1 MKLVKTTLL
10 VALIGGLGACASH
23 QTEGDFGNSV
33 KKMIAEQ
40 TANPDAQH
48 EASSKAM
55 VSVWSVL
62 LRIIEGTYL
71 NARKS
76 TRKYVL
82 VFRNG

>member
-23 QTEGDFGNSV
+23 QTESDFGNSV

-48 EASSKAM
+48 ESIEQGDGQRLERVVEDYRGN
-55 VSVWSVL
+55 VS
-62 LRIIEGTYL
+62 E
-71 NARKS
+71 RKEVN
-76 TRKYVL
+76 TQVRL
-82 VFRNG
+82 GI